1 MKPWPAVL
9 AAIGAVL
16 IACSAWALLRWSL
29 PERHILLNED
39 GCHTPVTVLDP
50 PGNQNPFASVVLFHG
65 LAANSRLM
73 TYLGTVFAHAGWRV
87 YLPDL
92 PGHGKNTDRFTF
104 ARAQQCAD
112 STVEFLERSGQIDPK
127 KTILAGHSL
136 GGAIAIRMADRAPA
150 LATIAISPAP
160 MIAPRR
166 MPSNLLVVSA
176 GFDIPALKREA
187 LALKQ
192 AAGGERT
199 SVDDFSQERAFHLE
213 VTRFDTHTS
222 LIQSARIAEEC
233 ATWIHNS
240 LYPQDR
246 MILGLS
252 SWDANVRTFSIAQL
266 RQDVRVPATLGLI
279 GSFLLFP
286 LGATIAASICKSAR
300 PYRAE
305 SFGVHINHALVLA
318 EGAACAI
325 AAALLL
331 ELGTPLK
338 FLHLYSGDYLAS
350 LLLIVAALLLAV
362 NLSSARKALSFKPR
376 GLVTCALL
384 GFATILVVGGWLSWR
399 TTTGLLNAP
408 RWLRFAE
415 LLPIA
420 WLFCY
425 AEEVV
430 LGPLD
435 RGKRRAMRFAL
446 SMALR
451 AELWLACALMYYM
464 FASGQ
469 VLIMLLFVFLAA
481 FSILH
486 RLAADALL
494 RRDCAPP
501 ETSLF
506 SAILAA
512 WFIAAV
518 FPLT

>member
-1 MKPWPAVL
+1 MKRWPAVL

-16 IACSAWALLRWSL
+16 VACSAWALIRWSL
-29 PERHILLNED
+29 PEQHLLINQD

-50 PGNQNPFASVVLFHG
+50 PGNQNPLASVVLFHG

-73 TYLGTVFAHAGWRV
+73 TYLGTIFARAGWRV

-213 VTRFDTHTS
+213 VTRYDTHTS

-233 ATWIHNS
+233 ANWIHNS
-240 LYPQDR
+240 LYPQDQKAF
-246 MILGLS
+246 GL
-252 SWDANVRTFSIAQL
+252 TAQL
-266 RQDVRVPATLGLI
+266 HQDVRVPATLGLI
-279 GSFLLFP
+279 GSLLLLP
-286 LGATIAASICKSAR
+286 LGATLAASICKITR
-300 PYRAE
+300 PYQAE
-305 SFGVHINHALVLA
+305 SFGAHINGALVLA

-350 LLLIVAALLLAV
+350 LLLIVAVLLLALNHSSAWKV
-362 NLSSARKALSFKPR
+362 ALSSKPL
-376 GLVTCALL
+376 GLVACAVL
-384 GFATILVVGGWLSWR
+384 GFAAILVIGGWLNWR

-415 LLPIA
+415 LLPVA

-425 AEEVV
+425 VEEVV
-430 LGPLD
+430 LGPLGQ
-435 RGKRRAMRFAL
+435 GKRRAMRFAL

>member
-1 MKPWPAVL
+1 MKRWPAVL

-29 PERHILLNED
+29 PEQHLLINQG

-50 PGNQNPFASVVLFHG
+50 PGHQNPLASVVLFHG

-73 TYLGTVFAHAGWRV
+73 TYLETVFARAGWRV

-92 PGHGKNTDRFTF
+92 PGHGTNTDRFTF

-112 STVEFLERSGQIDPK
+112 STVEFLERSGQINPK

-176 GFDIPALKREA
+176 GFDIPALKRGA

-192 AAGGERT
+192 DAGGERT
-199 SVDDFSQERAFHLE
+199 SVDDFSQDRAFHLE
-213 VTRFDTHTS
+213 VTRYDTHTS

-233 ATWIHNS
+233 ANWIHNS

-246 MILGLS
+246 IILGLS
-252 SWDANVRTFSIAQL
+252 SWDANIRTYSTAH
-266 RQDVRVPATLGLI
+266 QDVRVPATLGLI
-279 GSFLLFP
+279 GSLFLFP

-300 PYRAE
+300 PYQAE
-305 SFGVHINHALVLA
+305 SFGAHTNHALVLA

-331 ELGTPLK
+331 ELGTPLQ

-350 LLLIVAALLLAV
+350 LLLIVAALLLAL
-362 NLSSARKALSFKPR
+362 NHSSARKALSFKPR
-376 GLVTCALL
+376 GLVACALL
-384 GFATILVVGGWLSWR
+384 GFATILVIGGWLNWR

-408 RWLRFAE
+408 RWLRFVE
-415 LLPIA
+415 LLPVA

-430 LGPLD
+430 LGPLG
-435 RGKRRAMRFAL
+435 RGTRRAMRFAL
-446 SMALR
+446 SLALR

>member
-1 MKPWPAVL
+1 MKRWPAVL

-29 PERHILLNED
+29 PERRLLINE
-39 GCHTPVTVLDP
+39 GSCHTPVTVLDP
-50 PGNQNPFASVVLFHG
+50 PGNQNPLASVVLFHG

-73 TYLGTVFAHAGWRV
+73 TYLGTVFARAGWRV

-112 STVEFLERSGQIDPK
+112 STVEFLERSGQINPK

-160 MIAPRR
+160 MIPPRR

-187 LALKQ
+187 LALEQ

-199 SVDDFSQERAFHLE
+199 SVDDFSQDRAFHLE
-213 VTRFDTHTS
+213 VTRYDTHTS
-222 LIQSARIAEEC
+222 LIQRARIAEEC
-233 ATWIHNS
+233 ANWIHNS

-246 MILGLS
+246 KAFGL
-252 SWDANVRTFSIAQL
+252 TAQL
-266 RQDVRVPATLGLI
+266 HQDVRVPATLGLI
-279 GSFLLFP
+279 GSLLLFP
-286 LGATIAASICKSAR
+286 LGATFAAGICKNAR
-300 PYRAE
+300 PYQAE
-305 SFGVHINHALVLA
+305 SSWTHTNYVLVLA

-350 LLLIVAALLLAV
+350 LLLIIAVLLLAL
-362 NLSSARKALSFKPR
+362 NHSSVRKALSFKPR
-376 GLVTCALL
+376 GLVACAVL
-384 GFATILVVGGWLSWR
+384 GFAAILVVGGWLNWR

-415 LLPIA
+415 LLPVA

-430 LGPLD
+430 LGPLGQ
-435 RGKRRAMRFAL
+435 GKRPAMRFAL

-469 VLIMLLFVFLAA
+469 ALIMLLFVFLAA